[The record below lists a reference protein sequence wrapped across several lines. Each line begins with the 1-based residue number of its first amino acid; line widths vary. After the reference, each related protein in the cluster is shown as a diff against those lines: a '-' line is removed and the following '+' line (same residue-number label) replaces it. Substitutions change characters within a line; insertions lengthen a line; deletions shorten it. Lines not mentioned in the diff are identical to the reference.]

1 MIIEKINNMTV
12 LYSEGDKKITNS
24 EMSFFSNLVYI
35 GKNDNVSN
43 YKEVDY
49 DVWRNNLTDF
59 IPSNEGEE
67 IKKEIEALKEE
78 NLLLGDLLLETD
90 YRLLQIEL
98 FGLNPEF

>member
-12 LYSEGDKKITNS
+12 LYSEGDKKITNN
-24 EMSFFSNLVYI
+24 EMSFFSNLVYL

-49 DVWRNNLTDF
+49 DVWRNYLTDF
-59 IPSNEGEE
+59 IPTNEGEK
-67 IKKEIEALKEE
+67 IKEEIETLKEE

-98 FGLNPEF
+98 FGLEPEF

>member
-1 MIIEKINNMTV
+1 MIVEKINGITV

-24 EMSFFSNLVYI
+24 EMSFFSNLIYL
-35 GKNDNVSN
+35 GENDSVSN

-49 DVWRNNLTDF
+49 DVWRNYLTDF
-59 IPSNEGEE
+59 IPTNEGEK
-67 IKKEIEALKEE
+67 IKEEIEALKEE

-98 FGLNPEF
+98 FGLEPEF